1 MTGIM
6 TQIFYLFPDA
16 SSYDVILF
24 LNLVQNGHNYKSR
37 GVTVGQFRSKAP
49 KIASTWM

>member
-24 LNLVQNGHNYKSR
+24 LNLVQNGHNR
-37 GVTVGQFRSKAP
+37 VRRSSACLRRLLERNG
-49 KIASTWM
+49 SMDD